1 MWQRPCSLQ
10 RSLKQPGHFIFHG
23 SMGVTEAQL
32 DGAFASRGHFKVG
45 TWPREGPVRLKQTEA
60 GPGACKAPEPSPGVC
75 PGGVSRGC
83 VQVLH
88 PGGVSRGCAQGLRLG
103 GVSRGCIQ
111 GLRPGAASRVCVQ
124 GVRPG
129 AASRVYVQG
138 VHPEGVSRGCVQGL
152 HPGHVSRVCVQGG
165 ASRSVSST
173 WWEEETYLR
182 GTCLSPRPQRP
193 TVQSPGLGF

>member
-88 PGGVSRGCAQGLRLG
+88 PGGVSRGC
-103 GVSRGCIQ
+103 IQ
-111 GLRPGAASRVCVQ
+111 RVCPGAASRACIQ
-124 GVRPG
+124 GVCPG
-129 AASRVYVQG
+129 G
-138 VHPEGVSRGCVQGL
+138 VHPGVC
-152 HPGHVSRVCVQGG
+152 PGRT
-165 ASRSVSST
+165 ST